1 MESYPLTEKDA
12 HVILTWTYE
21 APYDFYNQQP
31 SIEAFEELMTYRSIH
46 DESGLL
52 GFYCLG
58 VYAQVPNETYT
69 YEGTYS
75 DVGLGMHPARTGQ
88 GRGRAFVE
96 TVMREAGREGRPLR
110 LTVAAFNRRAI
121 HLYGQLG
128 FQQVAS
134 FETAVT
140 HFIVMVK

>member
-1 MESYPLTEKDA
+1 MDIRLMTQEDA
-12 HVILTWTYE
+12 HAIQSWTYE
-21 APYDFYNQQP
+21 APYDFYNQVA
-31 SIEAFEELMTYRSIH
+31 SVEGIDELMTYRTVY
-46 DESGLL
+46 DQGLC
-52 GFYCLG
+52 GFFCLG
-58 VYAQVPNETYT
+58 AYAQVPNETYD
-69 YEGTYS
+69 YGGKYV

-96 TVMREAGREGRPLR
+96 TVMREAGREGRQLR

-134 FETAVT
+134 FETVVT
-140 HFIVMVK
+140 RFIVMVK